1 VRKSLSVLL
10 VLSLLSGLM
19 IFSAVAFAQDDMS
32 TVDIAIQAEP
42 SKLNPITYQDTETDF
57 VLSQICDPLVE
68 VSPEGSYTAEGA
80 VIEDYMVEEDGK
92 VYVFK
97 IRKGIKFHNGE
108 DLTAEDVKFTY
119 ESLMDKDL
127 ASPHRSYYEGIEK
140 LELVD
145 EYTLKVTLGETNVT
159 FLTNARLRN
168 HVLPKDY
175 IEEVGWDGYE
185 QKPVGTGPYVFV
197 EHVPG
202 QRIVLKANEDY
213 WDGDPHIENL
223 IFRFYP
229 ETTSAVMAL
238 QTKEIDFI
246 AELPAEVFQDLKS
259 KEDVGLKF
267 GTYNKFEDHRICFNK
282 REDCIFS
289 DVRLRK
295 AVAYAINRHEL
306 IELTRGEMAVPAVG
320 RVPGFHPASAPN
332 ANAYE
337 EDLDK
342 ARELM
347 SEAGYPDGFKTKIF
361 APSGY
366 RERVLEVQQIQQQLA
381 RIGIEVEVVTLEWG
395 TYLDVTAEGQAPM
408 FRERWS
414 AGVPSPYSFI
424 ENWHSES
431 GWNSIFGTYEND
443 EVDAL
448 IDLIKKTTN
457 QEERW
462 QLYRTVQNLAMDEV
476 ASYPLYWP
484 VIGEAYNDQLVI
496 PEHVWNV
503 FKRPIY
509 NVDLWHFE

>member
-1 VRKSLSVLL
+1 MKKTISLLL
-10 VLSLLSGLM
+10 TLSLLIGLM
-19 IFSAVAFAQDDMS
+19 VFSVVATAQDND
-32 TVDIAIQAEP
+32 TVHIAIQTEP

-68 VSPEGSYTAEGA
+68 VSTEGSYTAEGA
-80 VIEDYMVEEDGK
+80 IIEDYRIEEDGK
-92 VYVFK
+92 VYVFE
-97 IRKGIKFHNGE
+97 IREGIKFHNGE
-108 DLTAEDVKFTY
+108 NLTGEDVKFTY
-119 ESLMDKDL
+119 ESLKDKEL
-127 ASPHRSYYEGIEK
+127 ASPHRSYYEGIEDIV
-140 LELVD
+140 LVD
-145 EYTLKVTLGETNVT
+145 EYTVKVILGDTNVT

-185 QKPVGTGPYVFV
+185 KHPIGSGPYEFI
-197 EHVPG
+197 EQDPG
-202 QRIVLKANEDY
+202 QRIVLKKFEDF
-213 WDGDPHIENL
+213 WGENAKIDNL

-246 AELPAEVFQDLKS
+246 AEMPAEVFEDLKS

-267 GTYNKFEDHRICFNK
+267 GTYNKFEDHRVCFNK
-282 REDCIFS
+282 RKDSIFS

-295 AVAYAINRHEL
+295 AVAYAINRYEL
-306 IELTRGEMAVPAVG
+306 IELTRGDMAVPAAG
-320 RVPGFHPASAPN
+320 RVPSFHPATAPK

-337 EDLDK
+337 ENLKK
-342 ARELM
+342 AQELM
-347 SEAGYPDGFKTKIF
+347 AEAGYPDGFKTKIF

-381 RIGIEVEVVTLEWG
+381 RINIDLEVVTLEWG
-395 TYLDVTAEGQAPM
+395 TYLDVTADGQAPM

-414 AGVPSPYSFI
+414 AGVPSPYSFV

-431 GWNSIFGTYEND
+431 GWNAIFGTYKND

-448 IDLIKKTTN
+448 IDLIKVTTD

-476 ASYPLYWP
+476 ACYPLYWP
-484 VIGEAYNDQLVI
+484 VIGEAYNDEITI
-496 PEHVWNV
+496 PEDVWNV

-509 NVDLWHFE
+509 NVDKWHF